1 MTSEPFG
8 VPVAVNP
15 STHIFWDVLAID
27 VGVAESTPPT
37 PEATD
42 KAKSPTSKSPEP
54 PVALYTSSLKVTVK
68 VLLAA
73 LRTEPVIVG
82 AALSLKEAVLFD
94 CVVEAAFEA
103 PS

>member
-1 MTSEPFG
+1 MTSA
-8 VPVAVNP
+8 PVAIPDVLNP

-27 VGVAESTPPT
+27 VGVAEPIVAT

-82 AALSLKEAVLFD
+82 TTFSV
-94 CVVEAAFEA
+94 
-103 PS
+103 

>member
-1 MTSEPFG
+1 MTSSPFG

-15 STHIFWDVLAID
+15 STQTDADVLEID

-54 PVALYTSSLKVTVK
+54 PSVSYTFSLKVTVNS
-68 VLLAA
+68 LFAE
-73 LRTEPVIVG
+73 LRLTELIVG
-82 AALSLKEAVLFD
+82 TTFSV
-94 CVVEAAFEA
+94 
-103 PS
+103 